1 MVQTW
6 LTIWQC
12 SALLGAV
19 AAHADP
25 SAKPTGR
32 LRLPARFGDCKGC
45 TVVAG
50 PKTLSAQDDWVTV
63 TVTGVQFGQPSDWV
77 GVFAP
82 EDISPE
88 GALLRFPM
96 RWQLAGTTCAPRGS
110 AAAAALRAPPSCAG
124 EACCA
129 PNSYATTGNATLRF
143 QLVNLRTSFVFALVQ
158 GTAQF
163 PLLVARSGGVAFA
176 QPAAPTGVHLAL
188 TAAPDEMRVSW
199 AAPAA
204 ASPAA
209 VRWGTAPG
217 AFAFAAAAASAH
229 YNASDLCAV
238 GGSAGGPAATL
249 GFRDPGA
256 LNSAVMRGLAPG
268 TRYWY
273 SVGSDVGGW
282 SHERANFSFAT
293 SAAAG
298 SAPAA
303 PTSAAAAA
311 APTAAATAAAAPIAV
326 ATAAGA
332 GVRGRSARIFAFG
345 DMGKAPSAWD
355 GSLEHSWDNA
365 GAGELGSWNVSR
377 LLAAEAARAAPDFVL
392 HIGDIAYAVG
402 YLSEWDEFMAQI
414 EPVASTW
421 AAATAAAAA
430 AASATDGS
438 CCPRCCCCC
447 CSLI

>member
-1 MVQTW
+1 MRTW
-6 LTIWQC
+6 LAIWQC

-45 TVVAG
+45 TVVAE
-50 PKTLSAQDDWVTV
+50 PKTLSSHDDWVTV

-82 EDISPE
+82 KDISPE
-88 GALLRFPM
+88 GALLRFPV

-110 AAAAALRAPPSCAG
+110 TAAAALRAPPSCAG

-129 PNSYATTGNATLRF
+129 PNGYATTGNATLRF

-163 PLLVARSGGVAFA
+163 PLLVARSGLVAFA

-188 TAAPDEMRVSW
+188 TAASDEMRVSW

-204 ASPAA
+204 SSPAA

-282 SHERANFSFAT
+282 SHDRANFSFAT
-293 SAAAG
+293 SAAAA
-298 SAPAA
+298 APAA
-303 PTSAAAAA
+303 PTAATAAAAAA
-311 APTAAATAAAAPIAV
+311 APPATTTAAT
-326 ATAAGA
+326 

-414 EPVASTW
+414 EPVA
-421 AAATAAAAA
+421 AAGA
-430 AASATDGS
+430 
-438 CCPRCCCCC
+438 
-447 CSLI
+447 